1 MISTLKHTES
11 SLIAGSPMLESILP
25 LFEQRHEESASASAS
40 TSTSVELRDR
50 RRTLIS
56 HWLQEVVR
64 PSLSLY
70 SNSDSDSLVGGTS
83 ISPSQSSQSSQSPSE
98 LSEQEVHYKIFEQ
111 LSGLLL
117 AEAVQ
122 TAQDAGR

>member
-25 LFEQRHEESASASAS
+25 LFEQRHEESASAS